1 MNKNLFFVAA
11 ITATTL
17 LTLGA
22 GCSSSKTSTPSTNQ
36 TTSVVNTTTNTAAT
50 NNVNT
55 VNANTDVVVF
65 DETASDKAIKADVNG
80 QWAKSATASTSYG
93 TDSWSAKQATGE
105 PNVDEYGDNV
115 NAWAPA
121 EQNKGLETLELTY
134 AKAVSAIGV
143 RIRENDGSGS
153 VTKVELKDTDGKYY
167 TVWEGTDT
175 TKGLNYFQVPV
186 DKTTYKVSGVRVTI
200 DTTKVPTEWVEIDA
214 VQLVGE

>member
-1 MNKNLFFVAA
+1 MNKKFFYVTS
-11 ITATTL
+11 IVTTAL

-22 GCSSSKTSTPSTNQ
+22 GCSSSKTTAPSTNK
-36 TTSVVNTTTNTAAT
+36 TTPVVNTTTTNTNT
-50 NNVNT
+50 VTNVNT
-55 VNANTDVVVF
+55 TEVAAVVF
-65 DETASDKAIKADVNG
+65 DEAASDKAIKADVNG

-105 PNVDEYGDNV
+105 PNVNEYGDDV

-143 RIRENDGSGS
+143 RIRENDGSGA
-153 VTKVELKDTDGKYY
+153 VTKVELKDVDGKYY

-186 DKTTYKVSGVRVTI
+186 DKTTYKVSGVRVTV